1 MSNESA
7 FVINVKTRIGTIVT
21 VRGSDFSELK
31 KNIDEAVTG
40 QIENL
45 VGALE
50 ETIIGEGAQVA
61 YAVKTLGA
69 TEVTTT
75 SSFAPV
81 APPSGNAGPAP
92 SCQHGQLVHRSGV
105 GGRGPWQAWMC
116 SLPQSRKAEQC
127 DPIWIRKG
135 QPGWV
140 N

>member
-7 FVINVKTRIGTIVT
+7 FVVNVKTRIGTIVT
-21 VRGSDFSELK
+21 VRGNDFSELK

-40 QIENL
+40 QINNL

-50 ETIIGEGAQVA
+50 ETIIGDGPEVA
-61 YAVKTLGA
+61 YAAKALGVEKVS
-69 TEVTTT
+69 TTNSFSPVT
-75 SSFAPV
+75 
-81 APPSGNAGPAP
+81 PPSITAPAP
-92 SCQHGQLVHRSGV
+92 SCQHGTLVHRTGT
-105 GGRGPWQAWMC
+105 GAKGPWQAWMC
-116 SLPQSRKAEQC
+116 PLPKERKAEQC

>member
-7 FVINVKTRIGTIVT
+7 FVVNVKTRIGTIVT
-21 VRGSDFSELK
+21 VRGNDFSELK

-40 QIENL
+40 QINNL

-50 ETIIGEGAQVA
+50 ETIIGDGPEVA
-61 YAVKTLGA
+61 YAAKALGA
-69 TEVTTT
+69 EKVSTTN
-75 SSFAPV
+75 SFAPV
-81 APPSGNAGPAP
+81 APPSAQGPTP
-92 SCQHGQLVHRSGV
+92 SCQHGPLVHRSGV